1 MKQLGPITGRSTTM
15 FRWHTLRVLVLA
27 IAALAMS
34 ASAAQ
39 ARPIGAGFTAS
50 SPSVAYHTGAYHP
63 AQVTAAQVTGYH
75 GSYRPIPASPTTPVV
90 VPAAKPAPQTSAS
103 AGFDWSAALIGA
115 GVVGVVLLLAAIPT
129 SRIRPR
135 RVAQL

>member
-15 FRWHTLRVLVLA
+15 FRSHTFRVLVLA

-39 ARPIGAGFTAS
+39 ARPLGMGFNAS
-50 SPSVAYHTGAYHP
+50 SSTTGYHTFYRP
-63 AQVTAAQVTGYH
+63 AQVTGYH
-75 GSYRPIPASPTTPVV
+75 GSYRPIPATRTTPVV

-115 GVVGVVLLLAAIPT
+115 GIVGVVLLLAAIPA

-135 RVAQL
+135 RVAQF

>member
-1 MKQLGPITGRSTTM
+1 M
-15 FRWHTLRVLVLA
+15 FRSHTFRVLVLA

-39 ARPIGAGFTAS
+39 ARPLGMGFNAS
-50 SPSVAYHTGAYHP
+50 SSTTGYHYRP
-63 AQVTAAQVTGYH
+63 AQVTGYH
-75 GSYRPIPASPTTPVV
+75 GSYRPIPATRTTPVV

-115 GVVGVVLLLAAIPT
+115 GIVGVVLLLAAIPA

-135 RVAQL
+135 RVAQF